1 MNGRLFM
8 ENSAKDFLN
17 KIKVNTYIYTFTFIA
32 VAVGYS
38 LKNSIGVEPGM
49 LLLAA
54 FAFYTLGRQVRL
66 AMEIDAGGKADNVPK
81 APAWVRGVTYFVVML
96 LAFSLF
102 FV

>member
-1 MNGRLFM
+1 M

-17 KIKVNTYIYTFTFIA
+17 KIMVNTYIYTFTFIA

-66 AMEIDAGGKADNVPK
+66 AMEIDSGVKADNMPK
-81 APAWVRGVTYFVVML
+81 ARAWVRGVTFLVVML

>member
-1 MNGRLFM
+1 M

-17 KIKVNTYIYTFTFIA
+17 KIMVNTYIYTFTFIA

-66 AMEIDAGGKADNVPK
+66 AIEIDAGGKADNMPK
-81 APAWVRGVTYFVVML
+81 APAWVRGVTYLVVML